1 MWESAAEQRREIM
14 NDAAAMTERVFSR
27 FGLRIEPV
35 AAERMAGQA
44 AATAELIERLSV
56 AARAAAGD
64 SCFFA
69 TALDAHC
76 LAIRASRDLPGGRR
90 S

>member
-1 MWESAAEQRREIM
+1 MD
-14 NDAAAMTERVFSR
+14 DAAAMTGRVLSR

-44 AATAELIERLSV
+44 AATAELIERLSA

-76 LAIRASRDLPGGRR
+76 LAIRVALGTPPGGRR